1 MLCKKK
7 LFLLPHIPKRKS
19 KRKITYHILIRK
31 KETQKKHMA
40 NVLLKKMVN
49 NLKMMIMMIQE
60 SGLLSSLKIAEI
72 WFQSVLVE

>member
-1 MLCKKK
+1 
-7 LFLLPHIPKRKS
+7 
-19 KRKITYHILIRK
+19 
-31 KETQKKHMA
+31 MA
-40 NVLLKKMVN
+40 NVLLKKMIN